1 MTYNSGINVL
11 KRNSKFELHSLK
23 LKTSWNHVNLQSKK
37 LLNIPT
43 ITMQWNFILYYI
55 PIQTLN
61 FPFALG

>member
-1 MTYNSGINVL
+1 MTYNSGSNVL
-11 KRNSKFELHSLK
+11 TRNSIFELHSLM
-23 LKTSWNHVNLQSKK
+23 LKTSWNRVNLQSKK

-43 ITMQWNFILYYI
+43 ITMQWDSILYYI